1 MSDHQANAGS
11 DMGAAF
17 VGLVGGAL
25 FIGAILYGIVL
36 LTNAH
41 FANEKAEAGGKKAAV
56 VWFIGPWA

>member
-1 MSDHQANAGS
+1 MSDHQASAGS

-25 FIGAILYGIVL
+25 LIGAILYGIVL

-41 FANEKAEAGGKKAAV
+41 FANEKAEARGKKAAAV
-56 VWFIGPWA
+56 GFVGARV

>member
-41 FANEKAEAGGKKAAV
+41 FANEKAESGEKKAAAV
-56 VWFIGPWA
+56 AFIGNWA